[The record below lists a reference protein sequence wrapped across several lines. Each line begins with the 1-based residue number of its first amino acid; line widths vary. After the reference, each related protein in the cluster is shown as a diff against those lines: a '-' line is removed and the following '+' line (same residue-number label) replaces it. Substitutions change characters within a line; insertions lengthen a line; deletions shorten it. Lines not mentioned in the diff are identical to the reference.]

1 MEYLHKNIDD
11 ECLDYNNA
19 SGRSVKEII
28 NSKFDPEN
36 YFKLKGYNNGD

>member
-28 NSKFDPEN
+28 NSKCDPVN